1 MYSQTTSHQRTER
14 SSVLL
19 GKERGK
25 CLCISVPLHEEYLI
39 EELDY
44 QTKLNCAASRSHYF
58 RYLIRQERQKRL
70 EQQKE
75 QLEWSTVYGEK

>member
-1 MYSQTTSHQRTER
+1 MYSETTSYPGNGYAG
-14 SSVLL
+14 VLS

-25 CLCISVPLHEEYLI
+25 SVCVSFPLHEVELI
-39 EELDY
+39 DEWDIQTQLD
-44 QTKLNCAASRSHYF
+44 CAASRSHYI
-58 RYLIRQERQKRL
+58 RKLIRQERQKRL

>member
-1 MYSQTTSHQRTER
+1 MYSQTTSHQRNGR
-14 SSVLL
+14 SSVLS

-25 CLCISVPLHEEYLI
+25 CLCISVPLHEEHLI

-58 RYLIRQERQKRL
+58 RYLIRQEHQKRL
-70 EQQKE
+70 EQEKQ
-75 QLEWSTVYGEK
+75 QSEWTKLFGEK